1 MTCQSTQTCL
11 FQCKYFRNAL
21 NTKSVNTLTQRDGP
35 MTYVTTSL
43 SQTRLP
49 PLLSENTLYENIQ
62 TEMWDTNMKE
72 LDILG

>member
-1 MTCQSTQTCL
+1 MQLMQST
-11 FQCKYFRNAL
+11 
-21 NTKSVNTLTQRDGP
+21 TKSGHTMTQRHGS

-43 SQTRLP
+43 EQTLLP
-49 PLLSENTLYENIQ
+49 PLLSENALYENIQ